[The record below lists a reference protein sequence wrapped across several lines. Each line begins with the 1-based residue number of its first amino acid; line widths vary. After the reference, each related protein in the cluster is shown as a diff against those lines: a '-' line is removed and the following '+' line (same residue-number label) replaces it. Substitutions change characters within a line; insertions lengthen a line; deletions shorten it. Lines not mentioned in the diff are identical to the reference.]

1 MPILTLPASRTF
13 IVSIASLYLYY
24 THYKYVCKRLFAY
37 NWIANQ
43 IQDIRKIKDR
53 LDASLRGR
61 TVIHYDAAE
70 LDYVLST
77 MLGKSNIE
85 KAIDELSQWVDG
97 AGTNELPIIL
107 DTGSLIPSL
116 EIIHH
121 MTQAMNQ
128 EEE

>member
-1 MPILTLPASRTF
+1 
-13 IVSIASLYLYY
+13 
-24 THYKYVCKRLFAY
+24 
-37 NWIANQ
+37 
-43 IQDIRKIKDR
+43 
-53 LDASLRGR
+53 
-61 TVIHYDAAE
+61 
-70 LDYVLST
+70 